1 MIFVNKNNINI
12 SFTNG
17 SFNISLSENEIID
30 LRFKNDGGNIY
41 ITKIDDQNNTSNHI
55 KRTGYSKPGFN
66 EALYVQSNHTRD
78 NNSISIEDSDGEVSE
93 INNILNK
100 LQKQVEQPKG
110 NLDENNVAN
119 EKILEVET
127 NENSNVDLSEKEQSN
142 DLNDSNEKEDN
153 IARRY
158 MPIEE
163 DDD

>member
-1 MIFVNKNNINI
+1 MNKNNINI

-30 LRFKNDGGNIY
+30 LRFKNDCGNIY
-41 ITKIDDQNNTSNHI
+41 ITKIDDQNNSSNHI
-55 KRTGYSKPGFN
+55 KRTGYSKPGLN
-66 EALYVQSNHTRD
+66 EALYVQSNRTSD
-78 NNSISIEDSDGEVSE
+78 NNSISIGDSDGEVSE

-100 LQKQVEQPKG
+100 LQKQVEQPKA
-110 NLDENNVAN
+110 DSYKNNVAN
-119 EKILEVET
+119 EKKIEIET
-127 NENSNVDLSEKEQSN
+127 NDNNHIDLSEKEQSN